1 MPLKP
6 AGTNVKIYVI
16 ADETEYIY
24 DFWVYQGSNAEHNAN
39 PLDAVHDFRSK
50 VPSNEH
56 VIIVDAYY
64 GCLGLAN
71 ALQEKRYKFVMT
83 C

>member
-1 MPLKP
+1 MPLRP
-6 AGTNVKIYVI
+6 AGTSVKIYVI
-16 ADETEYIY
+16 ADKTGYIY
-24 DFWVYQGSNAEHNAN
+24 DFWVYQGSNAEHNTK
-39 PLDAVHDFRSK
+39 PLDVVIDFLPQ

-71 ALQEKRYKFVMT
+71 ALQKKGYKFVMT